1 MRKEDVEIRKVY
13 TVKVSG
19 RLVPVAIVQENP
31 MGGWDGLN
39 LLTHRGVRIK
49 TAGRLRRRVDK

>member
-19 RLVPVAIVQENP
+19 KLVPVAIVQANP

-39 LLTHRGVRIK
+39 LLTHRGVRIR
-49 TAGRLRRRVDK
+49 TASRLRCRVDK